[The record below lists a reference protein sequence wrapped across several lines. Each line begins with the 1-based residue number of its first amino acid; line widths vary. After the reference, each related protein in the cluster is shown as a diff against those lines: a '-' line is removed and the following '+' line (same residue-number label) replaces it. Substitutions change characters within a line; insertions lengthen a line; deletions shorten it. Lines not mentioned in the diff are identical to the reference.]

1 MTATQISGIKIDFDI
16 KNSFN
21 SIFILSLILQS
32 WILSPERKFS
42 RFLKKKTGVK
52 KMMENDGK

>member
-16 KNSFN
+16 KDSFN

-42 RFLKKKTGVK
+42 RFLKK
-52 KMMENDGK
+52 NDGE

>member
-1 MTATQISGIKIDFDI
+1 MTAAQISCIKIDFDI
-16 KNSFN
+16 KDSFN

-42 RFLKKKTGVK
+42 RFLKK
-52 KMMENDGK
+52 NDGE